1 MKSINQHLE
10 DLDTIKN
17 IMDKSTRFLSL
28 SGLSGVFAGIVAIG
42 GYAYAKTLLSSGNS
56 DAIIQKLVILSMVVL
71 ITAVTAVIVLS
82 SRKAR
87 KKNLGLWSPVSKRLL
102 LSMSVPLITGGI
114 LILLFISRDLYT
126 LIVPSMLIFYGLSLV
141 NAEKFTFSEL
151 FYLGI
156 LEIATGL
163 VAVIIPEHA
172 LAMWVLGFGVLH
184 IVYGTLMY
192 MKYDR

>member
-1 MKSINQHLE
+1 MKSMNHHLE
-10 DLDTIKN
+10 DLETIKK
-17 IMDKSTRFLSL
+17 IMDKSTRFISL
-28 SGLSGVFAGIVAIG
+28 SGLSGVFAGIIAFG
-42 GYAYAKTLLSSGNS
+42 GYLYARTVLSSGN
-56 DAIIQKLVILSMVVL
+56 DDKIVLKLIIISLAVL
-71 ITAVTAVIVLS
+71 LMAVTAVIVLS

-102 LSMSVPLITGGI
+102 LNMAVPLITGGI
-114 LILLFISRDLYT
+114 LILLFLNRDLYS

-156 LEIATGL
+156 LQIMAGL
-163 VAVIIPEHA
+163 VSVIIPEHA
-172 LAMWVLGFGVLH
+172 LTLWVLGFGVLH

-192 MKYDR
+192 LKYDR